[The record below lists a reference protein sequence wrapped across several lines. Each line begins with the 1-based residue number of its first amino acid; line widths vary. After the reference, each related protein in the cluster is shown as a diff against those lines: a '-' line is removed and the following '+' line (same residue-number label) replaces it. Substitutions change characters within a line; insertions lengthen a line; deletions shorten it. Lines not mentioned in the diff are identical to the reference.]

1 MTTAI
6 LYVDSLDQHLKEDNC
21 IVIHPQKL
29 PFAKYF
35 QKSSFDK
42 VIIKNSKT
50 EYLKSLC
57 LFNLSRLLKKDGICE
72 IYIDQPINVMLD
84 LEKDEIEANAKLGGF
99 TAIKSQPFEYYQEIN
114 DKQIKIQTIKISM
127 IKDDK

>member
-1 MTTAI
+1 
-6 LYVDSLDQHLKEDNC
+6 
-21 IVIHPQKL
+21 
-29 PFAKYF
+29 
-35 QKSSFDK
+35 
-42 VIIKNSKT
+42 
-50 EYLKSLC
+50 
-57 LFNLSRLLKKDGICE
+57 
-72 IYIDQPINVMLD
+72 MLD